1 MFLCGCRYA
10 EKLLVFMFVLLVL
23 LWLFRE
29 PRFIKGW
36 GVIFKE
42 QEGKMC
48 VREKWDPHALL

>member
-1 MFLCGCRYA
+1 
-10 EKLLVFMFVLLVL
+10 MFVLLVL